1 VTSETP
7 QGNISILHEGVSDF
21 TNLHIS
27 QFLTLFLTSFYC
39 VYVCLSLVNTKV
51 PPFDK
56 ILRKDA
62 NCVSNKLLWV
72 LITVVVSTKNKVYI
86 FYLRNNSYCVVFI
99 PSCTEWQNWYFHLR
113 TMYAAKFE
121 QTITHQHV
129 ILRLESKSYWWSI
142 CNNDSVFARF
152 NCTSHI
158 RGLGWLKELDIQI
171 T

>member
-1 VTSETP
+1 MTSETP
-7 QGNISILHEGVSDF
+7 QGSISILHEDVSDF

-27 QFLTLFLTSFYC
+27 RFLTHFLTSFYC
-39 VYVCLSLVNTKV
+39 VNVCLLLVKTKL
-51 PPFDK
+51 PPFDQL
-56 ILRKDA
+56 LRKDA

-72 LITVVVSTKNKVYI
+72 LITVVVSPTDTVYI
-86 FYLRNNSYCVVFI
+86 FYLRNYSYCVVFI
-99 PSCTEWQNWYFHLR
+99 PSGTEWYLR
-113 TMYAAKFE
+113 LRIIYAAKFE

-142 CNNDSVFARF
+142 CNNDIVFARF

-158 RGLGWLKELDIQI
+158 RGPGWLNELGNQI